1 MKKIF
6 ILTVILMF
14 VLHANATIW
23 RLNNNS
29 GINANF
35 NSWTTAYNG
44 TIAGDTIF
52 VEGSST
58 SYGDITLTS
67 PRTIIGPGYFLSQNP
82 QTQKLFLTASFGNI
96 NLNPGCMGSLIT
108 GLDVTGNVYINC
120 GSISV
125 VKNRINNIQ
134 FASNS
139 TSNMSNFLICQNY
152 IYGSIGDGNGN
163 ITKYNIIISNNIITS
178 SGSCT
183 FCIGGSCSGTF
194 TNNLITAGQSYQS
207 AITVYNF
214 VLTNNII
221 YQGVVSGS
229 NNAYANNIFNGTQI
243 AAGNNNQ
250 LNVSMTTV
258 FVSSGSTDGQW
269 QLKTGSPAIGAG
281 INGIDC
287 GPFSGDQPYVLSGI
301 PAGPSIYQINTTSN
315 TGTTNGGLN
324 VNVKAVT
331 H

>member
-6 ILTVILMF
+6 IFIVITVF
-14 VLHANATIW
+14 ALHVNANIY
-23 RLNNNS
+23 RLNNNA

-35 NSWTTAYNG
+35 SSWGAALIG
-44 TIAGDTIF
+44 TVAGDTIF

-67 PRTIIGPGYFLSQNP
+67 PRTIIGPGYYLSQNP
-82 QTQKLFLTASFGNI
+82 QTQANLLQANFGYI

-108 GLDVTGNVYINC
+108 GLVINNNFNINC
-120 GSISV
+120 GNISV
-125 VKNRINNIQ
+125 VKNWINTIS
-134 FASNS
+134 FATGS

-152 IYGSIGDGNGN
+152 INNSINDQSGS
-163 ITKYNIIISNNIITS
+163 ITKYNIVICNNIFYPG
-178 SGSCT
+178 GST
-183 FCIGGSCSGTF
+183 TIGLGNSCSGTI
-194 TNNLITAGQSYQS
+194 TNNLIVCATSFQS
-207 AITVYNF
+207 AINVSNF

-221 YQGVVSGS
+221 YQGNISGS
-229 NNAYANNIFNGTQI
+229 NNAYANNIFNSNQI

-250 LNVSMTTV
+250 LNVSMSTV
-258 FVSSGSTDGQW
+258 FVGTGSTEGQW
-269 QLKTGSPAIGAG
+269 KLKTGSPAIGTG
-281 INGIDC
+281 MNGVDC
-287 GPFSGDQPYVLSGI
+287 GPFGGSQPYVLSGI
-301 PAGPSIYQINTTSN
+301 PAGPSIYQINTTST